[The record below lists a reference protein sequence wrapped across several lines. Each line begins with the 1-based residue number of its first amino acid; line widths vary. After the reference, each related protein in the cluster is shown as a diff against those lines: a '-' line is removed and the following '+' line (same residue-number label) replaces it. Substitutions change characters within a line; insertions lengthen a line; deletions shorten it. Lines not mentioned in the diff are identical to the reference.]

1 MADKSG
7 STAKARLSPSPPIL
21 PMKLRLFLPLALLA
35 FSIAAQAADK
45 EPDSA
50 PAAKPAAKAADLSTF
65 KTADALWK
73 HIEDLRK
80 EPDVQPKSR
89 EELIAIVKEWFGNQK
104 AAADAFVKTFPE
116 DSRRY
121 SAKMVSIQA
130 AHQLSQIP
138 GANGAAKANPADVTK
153 ELDAILAAAD
163 APEDAKGEAAFV
175 KTMMLTEGL
184 DEAKP
189 EAVAAFIKASD
200 DFLAKYPSHKLAPQ
214 VRQTQLQAVAEAE
227 TPEAEAVLKKF
238 AEDKDPQFASGAK
251 KILEQRQKMKD
262 LKTKP
267 VELKFTATDGKEVDL
282 AKMRGKVVLVDFWAS
297 WCGPCVAEAPNVVAT
312 YKKLHD
318 KGFEIIGIS
327 LDQDKAKM
335 EASATKLGLTW
346 PQYFDGKGWQNSIS
360 SAFGINSI
368 PATWL
373 IDKKGMMRETSLRGE
388 ALAPAVEKLLAE

>member
-1 MADKSG
+1 MAV
-7 STAKARLSPSPPIL
+7 TVPATL
-21 PMKLRLFLPLALLA
+21 PMKLRLLLPFALLA
-35 FSIAAQAADK
+35 FVIAAQAADK
-45 EPDSA
+45 EPA
-50 PAAKPAAKAADLSTF
+50 PAPAEAKPAAKAADPSTF

-73 HIEDLRK
+73 QIEELRK
-80 EPDVQPKSR
+80 EPDVKPKSR

-104 AAADAFVKTFPE
+104 AAADAFGKMFPE
-116 DSRRY
+116 DPRRY
-121 SAKMVSIQA
+121 AAKMVAIQA
-130 AHQLSQIP
+130 AQQLAHIP
-138 GANGAAKANPADVTK
+138 GADPAAKVDAAEVDK

-163 APEDAKGEAAFV
+163 APEDAKGEASFV
-175 KTMMLTEGL
+175 KAMMLTEGL

-189 EAVAAFIKASD
+189 EKVSAFIKASD
-200 DFLAKYPSHKLAPQ
+200 EFLAKHPAHKLAPQ
-214 VRQTQLQAVAEAE
+214 MRQAQLQAVSEAE

-238 AEDKDPQFASGAK
+238 AEDKDPQFAGAAK
-251 KILEQRQKMKD
+251 QMLAQRGKMKD

-297 WCGPCVAEAPNVVAT
+297 WCGPCVAEAPNVVAA

-327 LDQDKAKM
+327 LDQDKDKM
-335 EASATKLGLTW
+335 EASAKKLGLTW
-346 PQYFDGKGWQNSIS
+346 QQYFDGKGWQNSIS

>member
-1 MADKSG
+1 
-7 STAKARLSPSPPIL
+7 
-21 PMKLRLFLPLALLA
+21 MKLRLFLPLAALTLA
-35 FSIAAQAADK
+35 IAAHAAEK
-45 EPDSA
+45 PAA
-50 PAAKPAAKAADLSTF
+50 PAAKPALKAVDLSTF

-73 HIEDLRK
+73 HIEELRK

-89 EELIAIVKEWFGNQK
+89 EELIALVKEWFGSQK
-104 AAADAFVKTFPE
+104 AAADAFEKTYPE

-138 GANGAAKANPADVTK
+138 GADAAAKTSPEDVTK
-153 ELDAILAAAD
+153 ALDAILAAPD
-163 APEDAKGEAAFV
+163 APEDAKAEAAFV
-175 KTMMLTEGL
+175 KTMMLVEGL

-189 EAVAAFIKASD
+189 EGMTAFLKASD
-200 DFLAKYPSHKLAPQ
+200 EFLAKYGTNKLAPQ
-214 VRQTQLQAVAEAE
+214 VRQAQLQAVAEVE

-238 AEDKDPQFASGAK
+238 AEDKDPQLSGGAK
-251 KILEQRQKMKD
+251 QILAQRQKMKD

-282 AKMRGKVVLVDFWAS
+282 AKMRDKVVLVDFWAS